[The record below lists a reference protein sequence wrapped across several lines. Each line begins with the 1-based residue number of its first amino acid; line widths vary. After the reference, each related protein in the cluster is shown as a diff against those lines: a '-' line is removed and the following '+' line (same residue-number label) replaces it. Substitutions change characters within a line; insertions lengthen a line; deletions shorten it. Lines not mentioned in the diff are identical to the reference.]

1 MVRHLAAGYDF
12 LKETWQLGNFPP
24 RGLGAVKRSSA
35 SRDGRSHWV
44 RGELS
49 TILSI
54 ATQRSAWQRAIQV
67 EESAREQLPP
77 VLNLRPGCIFS
88 RVSVTGKR
96 HSASNT
102 RPSSPLYFS
111 SSSFATNIL
120 ITTLLESSLFLFQST
135 IRDNFLN
142 FNECYSTKNNSF
154 RNKKILLFQ
163 REKERGVHDE
173 SLWNVARSGWT

>member
-88 RVSVTGKR
+88 RASVTGKR

-142 FNECYSTKNNSF
+142 FNEWYSTKNNAVSF
-154 RNKKILLFQ
+154 LNKILLFQ
-163 REKERGVHDE
+163 RKKERDVHD
-173 SLWNVARSGWT
+173 R

>member
-88 RVSVTGKR
+88 RASVTGKR

-142 FNECYSTKNNSF
+142 FNEWYSTKNNSF
-154 RNKKILLFQ
+154 RNKKILSFQ
-163 REKERGVHDE
+163 RKKEREGVDD
-173 SLWNVARSGWT
+173 R